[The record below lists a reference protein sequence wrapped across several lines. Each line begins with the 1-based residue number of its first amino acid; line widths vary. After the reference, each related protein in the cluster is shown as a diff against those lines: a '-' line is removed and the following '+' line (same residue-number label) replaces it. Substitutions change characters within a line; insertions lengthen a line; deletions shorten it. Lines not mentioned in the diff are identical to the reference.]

1 MPHTNHMSQRLSRVV
16 IVAAVLALPATTYA
30 QTLQQELKSLLS
42 EHPRIRAAE
51 AVSKREAEGV
61 TSAFSGFL
69 PKVALTSDYGRE
81 EIDNPTR
88 RNAGQGTSE
97 LNRNKATLT
106 IAQNVFDG
114 LKTPEAVKAADLR
127 KKAAEENLEATRQQ
141 MLLEGINAYYGV
153 LRNTKL
159 IGIAQDN
166 ENIIKRQLA
175 LEDER
180 VQRGSGIA
188 VDVLLAKARLQLA
201 VERRVA
207 VEGSLKEAIARYM
220 QVFNH
225 RPTIPTMVD
234 PNVDL
239 SFLPT
244 EMKSAIDVAV
254 SNNPQLRETDRRA
267 EAAAYQVGVARADYF
282 PRVDLVGQGNREENV
297 DTVSGLRRDWSVLL
311 KFTWEL
317 FSGFATNASYNA
329 AIYEKLNQQDIYLDR
344 RRQVVQ
350 DLEIAWEA
358 LATARERVRLLENA
372 VSIAEEVFVARG
384 RLRDSGRETAINVL
398 DAQSELFGA
407 QLNAVTASYDAQVTA
422 FRVLAA
428 MGALTPDNLKME

>member
-88 RNAGQGTSE
+88 RNAGLGTSE

-114 LKTPEAVKAADLR
+114 LKTPEAVKAAELR

-159 IGIAQDN
+159 LGIAQDN

-244 EMKSAIDVAV
+244 QMKSAIDVAV

>member
-114 LKTPEAVKAADLR
+114 LKTPEAVKAAELR

-159 IGIAQDN
+159 LGIAQDN

-297 DTVSGLRRDWSVLL
+297 DTVRGLRWDWSVLL

-329 AIYEKLNQQDIYLDR
+329 AIYEKLNQQDTYLDR

-350 DLEIAWEA
+350 DLEIAW
-358 LATARERVRLLENA
+358 
-372 VSIAEEVFVARG
+372 
-384 RLRDSGRETAINVL
+384 
-398 DAQSELFGA
+398 
-407 QLNAVTASYDAQVTA
+407 
-422 FRVLAA
+422 
-428 MGALTPDNLKME
+428 

>member
-1 MPHTNHMSQRLSRVV
+1 MSHRFACAV
-16 IVAAVLALPATTYA
+16 IASAALAWPALAPA

-42 EHPRIRAAE
+42 EHPRIKAAE
-51 AVSKREAEGV
+51 AAASRDAEGV

-69 PKVALTSDYGRE
+69 PKVALTGDYGRE
-81 EIDNPTR
+81 VIDTPTR
-88 RNAGQGTSE
+88 SSIGLDTSE
-97 LNRNKATLT
+97 LPRNKATLT
-106 IAQNVFDG
+106 VTQNLFDG
-114 LKTPEAVKAADLR
+114 LKTPEAVNAAELR
-127 KKAAEENLEATRQQ
+127 KKAAEEFLEATKQQ
-141 MLLEGINAYYGV
+141 MMLEGINAYYGV
-153 LRNTKL
+153 LRQTKL
-159 IGIAQDN
+159 LRIAEEN
-166 ENIIKRQLA
+166 EAVIKRQLA

-207 VEGSLKEAIARYM
+207 VEGALKEATARYA

-225 RPTIPTMVD
+225 RPAVPEMVD
-234 PNVDL
+234 PNMDL

-244 EMKSAIDVAV
+244 DIKAAFDIAV
-254 SNNPQLRETDRRA
+254 SKNPQLRESDRRA
-267 EAAAYQVGVARADYF
+267 EAAEHQIGVARSDYF
-282 PRVDLVGQGNREENV
+282 PRFDLVGQANREDNV
-297 DTVSGLRRDWSVLL
+297 DTIRGTRKDWSVLL
-311 KFTWEL
+311 RVTWEL
-317 FSGFATNASYNA
+317 FSGFATNAAYNA
-329 AIYEKLNQQDIYLDR
+329 AIYDKVNAKDTYLDR
-344 RRQVVQ
+344 RRQVLQ
-350 DLEIAWEA
+350 ELEIAWEA
-358 LATARERVRLLENA
+358 LGTARERMQLLDNA

-407 QLNAVTASYDAQVTA
+407 RLNAVAAAYDAQVTA

>member
-1 MPHTNHMSQRLSRVV
+1 VPYKRHTYQRLSGAA
-16 IVAAVLALPATTYA
+16 IVAAVLALPAATCA

-51 AVSKREAEGV
+51 AVAKREAEGV

-69 PKVALTSDYGRE
+69 PKVALTSDFGRE
-81 EIDNPTR
+81 EIDTPIR

-97 LNRNKATLT
+97 LNRNKATVT
-106 IAQNVFDG
+106 VTQNLFDG
-114 LKTPEAVKAADLR
+114 LKTPEAVKAAELR

-141 MLLEGINAYYGV
+141 MLLEGITAYYGV
-153 LRNTKL
+153 LRQNKL
-159 IGIAQDN
+159 LGISQEN

-207 VEGSLKEAIARYM
+207 IEGALKEAIARYL
-220 QVFNH
+220 QVFDH
-225 RPTIPTMVD
+225 RPTISSMVD
-234 PNVDL
+234 PNIDL
-239 SFLPT
+239 SFLPAD
-244 EMKSAIDVAV
+244 MKVAIEQAV
-254 SNNPQLRETDRRA
+254 SGNPALRETDRRA
-267 EAAAYQVGVARADYF
+267 EAAGYQVGVARSDYF
-282 PRVDLVGQGNREENV
+282 PRLDLVGQGNREENV
-297 DTVSGLRRDWSVLL
+297 DAIRGLRRDWSVLL

-317 FSGFATNASYNA
+317 FSGFATNASYHA

-358 LATARERVRLLENA
+358 LATARERVRLLDNA

-428 MGALTPDNLKME
+428 MGALTPDNLKMQ

>member
-1 MPHTNHMSQRLSRVV
+1 MPHNNHTSQRLSRVV

-69 PKVALTSDYGRE
+69 PKVALTGDYGRE
-81 EIDNPTR
+81 EIANPTR
-88 RNAGQGTSE
+88 RNAGLGTSE
-97 LNRNKATLT
+97 LNRNKATLSIT
-106 IAQNVFDG
+106 QNVFDG

-159 IGIAQDN
+159 LGIAQDN

-244 EMKSAIDVAV
+244 QMKSAIDVAV

-407 QLNAVTASYDAQVTA
+407 QLNAVTASYDAQITA

>member
-114 LKTPEAVKAADLR
+114 LKTPEAVKAAELR

-159 IGIAQDN
+159 LGIAQDN

-407 QLNAVTASYDAQVTA
+407 QLNAVTASYDAQITA